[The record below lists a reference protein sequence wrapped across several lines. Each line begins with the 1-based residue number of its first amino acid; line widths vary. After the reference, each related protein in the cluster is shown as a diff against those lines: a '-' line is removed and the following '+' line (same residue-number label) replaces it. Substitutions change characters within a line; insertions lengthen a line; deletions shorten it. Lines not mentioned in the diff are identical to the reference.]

1 MPPYAELLKNVSLF
15 HRVQPDE
22 LERIAA
28 MLTERQV
35 SKDAHIVTQS
45 EPGDALFIIAKGRV
59 KVVIFGDNGR
69 EVILTLLKAGEFFG
83 EMSLL
88 DHLPRSANV
97 IASEDSTVLVLKREQ
112 FVEHIQKSP
121 TTALNVMSELSR
133 RLRRADEI
141 IGNLATLDV
150 YGRVAHIMIDL
161 AKKDGEE
168 VDEGILIRERPT
180 QQDIASMIGTS
191 RETVSRV
198 LSEFQRRGFVE
209 MRGRE
214 ILLSRKFAGVEP
226 AADEGPDE
234 AVETTAP

>member
-1 MPPYAELLKNVSLF
+1 MSPEYSELLQKVALF
-15 HRVQPDE
+15 QSVDGEE
-22 LERIAA
+22 LTRIAS
-28 MLTERQV
+28 LLSPRDV
-35 SKDAHIVTQS
+35 PKDAHVVTQD
-45 EPGDALFIIAKGRV
+45 EPGDALYIIAKGRM
-59 KVVIFGDNGR
+59 KVVLYGDNGR
-69 EVILTLLKAGEFFG
+69 EVILTLLKAGDFFG

-88 DHLPRSANV
+88 DDLPRSANV
-97 IASEDSTVLVLKREQ
+97 IALADSRVLVLKRDA
-112 FVEHIQKSP
+112 FVDHIKNSP
-121 TTALNVMSELSR
+121 TTALNVMAEISR

-168 VDEGILIRERPT
+168 VEGGILIRERPT

-214 ILLSRKFAGVEP
+214 ILLSRKFAGVGDPSEP
-226 AADEGPDE
+226 SLPAES
-234 AVETTAP
+234 